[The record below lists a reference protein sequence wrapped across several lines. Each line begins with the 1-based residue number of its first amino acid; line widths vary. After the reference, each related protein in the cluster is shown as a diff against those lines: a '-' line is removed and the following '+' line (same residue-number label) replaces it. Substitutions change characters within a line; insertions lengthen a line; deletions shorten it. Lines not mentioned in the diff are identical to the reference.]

1 MKEKGKSTFRKIKYH
16 RKESFYLIVRGIEVG
31 IAAGL
36 ICVLYR
42 FLLSKAEEYLYT
54 VIDYVKGNP
63 LKTALWLFALAL
75 LGAFVSFIIKWEPLS
90 GGSGIPQ
97 VTGEVKGYFNPKWWK
112 IIFAKLIG
120 STVSVFAGLS
130 LGREGPS
137 VQFGAM
143 AAKGVARATKADKT
157 TELRMISCG
166 AGAGMSA
173 AFNSPLA
180 GIMFVLEEIQ
190 HTFDKA
196 ILCMG
201 IVATITADFVSK
213 IFFGQG
219 TVFSYDTDP
228 LPLQYYWL
236 LIILGILLGVFGALH
251 NIIMVAGQNL
261 YKKIRKVPPWIKLAL
276 VFAASG
282 IVGLC
287 IPQVLCGGHSMVDFL
302 LSDHPTIA
310 VMTVLLIAK
319 FFFGAFSFSSGAP
332 GGTLYP
338 LTVLGTYIGAIYG
351 EAVIRAF
358 NLNEGLWDEF
368 VVLGMAG
375 LFASI
380 VRAPLTGVIVVFE
393 ITGNMNSLLPLV
405 AVSLVSYAAANMLG
419 VSPFYTTLLEK
430 ITDNKNSNEESTKK
444 TGEKILQTYVV
455 PTGSSINGKKISEID
470 WGKHCLIVSVER
482 NEVPI
487 TPKGDTVINEGDEL
501 VVLVSQRRFARDRN
515 RLEKIINGE

>member
-1 MKEKGKSTFRKIKYH
+1 M
-16 RKESFYLIVRGIEVG
+16 
-31 IAAGL
+31 
-36 ICVLYR
+36 
-42 FLLSKAEEYLYT
+42 
-54 VIDYVKGNP
+54 
-63 LKTALWLFALAL
+63 
-75 LGAFVSFIIKWEPLS
+75 
-90 GGSGIPQ
+90 
-97 VTGEVKGYFNPKWWK
+97 
-112 IIFAKLIG
+112 
-120 STVSVFAGLS
+120 
-130 LGREGPS
+130 
-137 VQFGAM
+137 
-143 AAKGVARATKADKT
+143 
-157 TELRMISCG
+157 
-166 AGAGMSA
+166 
-173 AFNSPLA
+173 
-180 GIMFVLEEIQ
+180 
-190 HTFDKA
+190 
-196 ILCMG
+196 
-201 IVATITADFVSK
+201 
-213 IFFGQG
+213 
-219 TVFSYDTDP
+219 
-228 LPLQYYWL
+228 
-236 LIILGILLGVFGALH
+236 
-251 NIIMVAGQNL
+251 
-261 YKKIRKVPPWIKLAL
+261 
-276 VFAASG
+276 
-282 IVGLC
+282 
-287 IPQVLCGGHSMVDFL
+287 
-302 LSDHPTIA
+302 
-310 VMTVLLIAK
+310 LIAK